1 MTDNKDISRF
11 IFSERK
17 FLVYAILDGAS
28 IPDLQMNLF
37 NHKPPYICLYRGELE
52 PDIAQVA
59 PYLVFLEPESKFTDW
74 LFSKGWGNHWGIFA
88 RSNFDMRVLRRH
100 FRSFLTVYNE
110 DGKPLLFRY
119 YDPRV
124 LRVYLPTCNKKE
136 MDTIFGPVDSYLME
150 DEDSHNLIRF
160 RVVNDVLKKET
171 RQFTG
176 VEEEELAREAALRE
190 RRRRELM
197 PTKEGEEA
205 DTGDLMQKSLVNF
218 WKTINKIEPE
228 DK

>member
-1 MTDNKDISRF
+1 M
-11 IFSERK
+11 
-17 FLVYAILDGAS
+17 VYAILDGAS

-37 NHKPPYICLYRGELE
+37 NHKPSYICLYRGELE

-59 PYLVFLEPESKFTDW
+59 PYLVFLDPEAKFTEW
-74 LFSKGWGNHWGIFA
+74 LFTKGWGNHWGIFV
-88 RSNFDMRVLRRH
+88 RSNYDMRVLRRH
-100 FRSFLTVYNE
+100 FRSFLTVYDEN
-110 DGKPLLFRY
+110 GKPLLFRY

-124 LRVYLPTCNKKE
+124 LRVYLPTCNKTE
-136 MDTIFGPVDSYLME
+136 LDTVFGPVDSYLME
-150 DEDSHNLIRF
+150 DEDSHNLVCF
-160 RVVNDVLKKET
+160 RVVNGILKQEI
-171 RQFTG
+171 REFTG
-176 VEEEELAREAALRE
+176 AEEERLAREAAERE

-197 PTKEGEEA
+197 PTREGEDM